1 MDERRKRFAEL
12 LGQAPITPKDQETM
26 ANTPRNWLA
35 DKVNPLLEQYVNP
48 VLPEALE
55 MAIPKMTVADEK
67 QYLADL
73 PEMMAGATM
82 GSVKKTR
89 PGANV
94 FGPKPEVGTV
104 RVIPTAAD
112 KALEK
117 SKEALKEG
125 SKKVGETAQANRAR
139 FDELFGPESK
149 ERMAEASKSYKQTL
163 EESLGKSLQEIS
175 DELGS
180 FKSEQMGK
188 IRRGE
193 L

>member
-12 LGQAPITPKDQETM
+12 LGQAPITPEDQETM

-48 VLPEALE
+48 VLPEAME

-82 GSVKKTR
+82 GSVKAR

-94 FGPKPEVGTV
+94 FGPKPASGGSVK
-104 RVIPTAAD
+104 VIPTAAD
-112 KALEK
+112 LAAEKQAAAL
-117 SKEALKEG
+117 LEG
-125 SKKVGETAQANRAR
+125 SKNVGKVTEANRKY
-139 FDELFGPESK
+139 FKELFGDEAK
-149 ERMAEASKSYKQTL
+149 ERLKKANIDYKQ
-163 EESLGKSLQEIS
+163 GKSVEAVS
-175 DELGS
+175 DDLGS
-180 FKSEQMGK
+180 FMSENMAK
-188 IRRGE
+188 IRRGNP
-193 L
+193 